1 MFGSK
6 KNKEYDVRLTEK
18 QVRELTQNMSRQER
32 KEFEKRQRQAEGD
45 GLWNKMT
52 NSVWIIDKCLM

>member
-1 MFGSK
+1 MFGAK

-32 KEFEKRQRQAEGD
+32 KEFEKRQRQAEAD
-45 GLWNKMT
+45 RQWDAMIMRELFR
-52 NSVWIIDKCLM
+52 D